1 MRTRLS
7 IVVLGVGLL
16 SAAVPLVAHHSF
28 AAEYDAQKA
37 VKFTGT
43 VTTMEWINPH
53 AWIHMDV
60 KKADG
65 KVESWMIEAGA
76 PNALLRRGFT
86 KASLPVGTVI
96 TVEGYQAK
104 DGANRANGRDIT
116 YQDGKKLFVGS
127 SGTGAPDERPEK
139 QKSDSSDRAIG

>member
-1 MRTRLS
+1 MRAKLS
-7 IVVLGVGLL
+7 VAVLGVGLL
-16 SAAVPLVAHHSF
+16 LAAVPLVAHHSF

-60 KKADG
+60 KKPDG

-139 QKSDSSDRAIG
+139 

>member
-7 IVVLGVGLL
+7 IVALGVGLL

-53 AWIHMDV
+53 AWSHIDV
-60 KKADG
+60 KK
-65 KVESWMIEAGA
+65 
-76 PNALLRRGFT
+76 
-86 KASLPVGTVI
+86 
-96 TVEGYQAK
+96 
-104 DGANRANGRDIT
+104 
-116 YQDGKKLFVGS
+116 
-127 SGTGAPDERPEK
+127 TGW
-139 QKSDSSDRAIG
+139 QG

>member
-1 MRTRLS
+1 MRAKLS
-7 IVVLGVGLL
+7 VAVLGVGLL
-16 SAAVPLVAHHSF
+16 LAAVPLVAHHSF

-53 AWIHMDV
+53 AWIHIDV
-60 KKADG
+60 KKPDG

-116 YQDGKKLFVGS
+116 FKDGKKLFVGS
-127 SGTGAPDERPEK
+127 QGTGAPDERKE
-139 QKSDSSDRAIG
+139 